1 MCIRDRSKGWY
12 TESPTIDKDI
22 ADDLRELDDTCDEEG
37 KEKSIK
43 KKKRGRRR
51 RNRKQIVPVNANGST
66 DCEEQITTTT
76 TTVTE
81 TKQDDE
87 IVHGSNNEIPKESE
101 SVESVKGISNKS
113 KLTRQK

>member
-1 MCIRDRSKGWY
+1 M
-12 TESPTIDKDI
+12 
-22 ADDLRELDDTCDEEG
+22 RELDDTCDEEG

-76 TTVTE
+76 TTTTTVTE

-113 KLTRQK
+113 KLTLSDKSNENNRE